1 MQTSEKDSVTDSDV
15 SDEEPIVF
23 RARMNESVMPG
34 VVSGN
39 PCESDNENFSHTQ
52 YIEPGPRN
60 PQNPS
65 KKEKTTC
72 HAETSDRKIST
83 EECEI
88 MKDLELI
95 AGSAEETIE
104 PVSLVG
110 ARKSV
115 VQTAE
120 SIIVCLDPCD
130 SGINSETEEDANTCP
145 QTTAIEDF
153 EKKLEPET
161 TTEWGD
167 LKKEGEKHEKTK
179 EVRRLVATINLQP
192 RWYQPRDCEITYS
205 RSDGGMGKLSGP
217 LSPKNGATASFEPTD
232 MKRNQIKSPDLEE
245 GIQSDRNN
253 PVVTADNLNADCCS
267 ARVGGTKELTSIN

>member
-1 MQTSEKDSVTDSDV
+1 
-15 SDEEPIVF
+15 
-23 RARMNESVMPG
+23 
-34 VVSGN
+34 
-39 PCESDNENFSHTQ
+39 
-52 YIEPGPRN
+52 
-60 PQNPS
+60 
-65 KKEKTTC
+65 
-72 HAETSDRKIST
+72 
-83 EECEI
+83 

-110 ARKSV
+110 ASKSV

-167 LKKEGEKHEKTK
+167 LKKKGEKCEKK
-179 EVRRLVATINLQP
+179 KGVRKF
-192 RWYQPRDCEITYS
+192 
-205 RSDGGMGKLSGP
+205 GKP
-217 LSPKNGATASFEPTD
+217 LSPKNGATALFESTD
-232 MKRNQIKSPDLEE
+232 
-245 GIQSDRNN
+245 
-253 PVVTADNLNADCCS
+253 
-267 ARVGGTKELTSIN
+267 